1 MVQRDQEKESEEQGA
16 ERLKVTDRRLFTEDG
31 ELRQELPAE
40 DEGRDETPRPV
51 ESPPEPPAGAEVAG
65 FEHRPVEDPQGV
77 DFTMLINGMA
87 QPALLF
93 LGEISHPGSGETS
106 VDLEQA
112 RIQIDMLELLRV
124 KCRGNLTPQEDGLID
139 RMLYQLRMLYV
150 ARSNRPQG

>member
-1 MVQRDQEKESEEQGA
+1 
-16 ERLKVTDRRLFTEDG
+16 
-31 ELRQELPAE
+31 
-40 DEGRDETPRPV
+40 
-51 ESPPEPPAGAEVAG
+51 
-65 FEHRPVEDPQGV
+65 
-77 DFTMLINGMA
+77 MLINGMA

-93 LGEISHPGSGETS
+93 LGEIPHPGSGETT

-150 ARSNRPQG
+150 ASSNRPKG